1 MLYIILILAAL
12 AVWTYVQWET
22 LSLRLFVR
30 EGASLVG
37 SVAGA
42 APEVAKVS
50 INIVKASNAKAE
62 LELYEAGREGPAG
75 FIAGRK
81 AAAEASKDFF
91 AEINASCKASLEADL
106 KALEALKA

>member
-1 MLYIILILAAL
+1 MHL
-12 AVWTYVQWET
+12 
-22 LSLRLFVR
+22 
-30 EGASLVG
+30 
-37 SVAGA
+37 
-42 APEVAKVS
+42 
-50 INIVKASNAKAE
+50 
-62 LELYEAGREGPAG
+62 GREGPAG